1 MVNHSTVP
9 TRGSLLLVLIVGASI
24 AIAIASYLYSSY
36 NSDFLKQNEVK
47 KIDQAARIQAN
58 DIDKIVENK
67 ISDIRNNLI
76 LISKTTP
83 VQLQNVRAAAP
94 AFAIGQ
100 ESTSDFTDSYFW
112 LDKDGKILWANS
124 FSDDA
129 IYQRYSGADRS
140 DRSYYADPK
149 EAHAFHISA
158 VTESVDGVPRIFFS
172 YPVLSDEEGDAD
184 RFKGVIIASANPTF
198 VGQYLKSQLS
208 QESSNSIGL
217 MTKDAVILYSD
228 DEKLIGD
235 DYYGNEFQSQ
245 LPEGLKEDFNSVI
258 DNSLKSSG
266 LRQETL
272 SYEGNSGSITSIPI
286 TIDGASFGILYI
298 VAPYTVANEA
308 QQIVDSQ
315 TTFTI
320 VLIGALAGVAL
331 AAALAVL
338 RWNKSLRREVTNRTA
353 ELQDSNRSLSDA
365 LEELKVHDKMQ
376 KEFINIAAHELRTPV
391 QPILS
396 MSEITQMDNSSDA
409 GLADEVKMPKEDFE
423 MIVRNARRLERL
435 SSDILEVARIESNS
449 LKIQTE
455 IFDLNIKI
463 NAVIHDIKPMATG
476 EKNMDIVFEPA
487 SHPILVNA
495 DKTKTFE
502 VISNLIGNAIKF
514 TPSDGKIIIETK
526 EQDDEVI
533 ISVTDTGPGI
543 DPEIVPKLFTKF
555 ATKSFTGTGLGL
567 YISKAIVE
575 AQGGRIW
582 AVNNSNGKGGAT
594 FSFSLRLAKQE
605 SLTEISAR
613 ETKVI

>member
-1 MVNHSTVP
+1 
-9 TRGSLLLVLIVGASI
+9 
-24 AIAIASYLYSSY
+24 
-36 NSDFLKQNEVK
+36 
-47 KIDQAARIQAN
+47 
-58 DIDKIVENK
+58 
-67 ISDIRNNLI
+67 
-76 LISKTTP
+76 
-83 VQLQNVRAAAP
+83 
-94 AFAIGQ
+94 
-100 ESTSDFTDSYFW
+100 
-112 LDKDGKILWANS
+112 
-124 FSDDA
+124 
-129 IYQRYSGADRS
+129 
-140 DRSYYADPK
+140 
-149 EAHAFHISA
+149 
-158 VTESVDGVPRIFFS
+158 
-172 YPVLSDEEGDAD
+172 LSDEEGDAD
-184 RFKGVIIASANPTF
+184 RFKGVVVASANPTV

-208 QESSNSIGL
+208 QESTSSIGL
-217 MTKDAVILYSD
+217 MTKDAIILYSD
-228 DEKLIGD
+228 DETLIGD
-235 DYYGNEFQSQ
+235 DYYGNEFQSK
-245 LPEGLKEDFNSVI
+245 LPVGLKEDFNAVI

-266 LRQETL
+266 LSQKTL
-272 SYEGNSGSITSIPI
+272 SYQGNSGSITSIPMI
-286 TIDGASFGILYI
+286 IDGASFGILYI

-315 TTFTI
+315 TIFTI
-320 VLIGALAGVAL
+320 VLIGALAGVAV

-396 MSEITQMDNSSDA
+396 MSEITQMDNSSDD

-449 LKIQTE
+449 LKIQRE
-455 IFDLNIKI
+455 IFDLNLKIK
-463 NAVIHDIKPMATG
+463 AVIHDIKPMAAG
-476 EKNMDIVFEPA
+476 EKNINIVFEPA
-487 SHPILVNA
+487 GHPILVNA

-526 EQDDEVI
+526 ELDDEVV

-582 AVNNSNGKGGAT
+582 AATNNGKGGAT
-594 FSFSLRLAKQE
+594 FSFSLRLEKE
-605 SLTEISAR
+605 KNLTEIAAR